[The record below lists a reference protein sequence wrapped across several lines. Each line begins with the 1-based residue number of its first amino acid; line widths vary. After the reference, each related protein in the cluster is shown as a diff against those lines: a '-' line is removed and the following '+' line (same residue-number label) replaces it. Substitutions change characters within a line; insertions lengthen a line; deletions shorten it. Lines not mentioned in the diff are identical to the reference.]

1 MSRLWDTTESHV
13 AFEEKLAGVQG
24 FRLEGRAVGRDE
36 PPMSDLAAQQVDQTK
51 GRKVLLDS
59 RVGEISGLRKDKPNT
74 VIFRL
79 LQAVTQDEYDLLS
92 DINSETGE
100 HGPHSGFE
108 RRQGFDDERK
118 GGRSAL
124 WFGSADDSAR
134 SEHNARIAGNAG
146 GGPECVWNWKVY
158 GGQGRD

>member
-1 MSRLWDTTESHV
+1 LSRLWDTTESYV

-36 PPMSDLAAQQVDQTK
+36 PPMTDLSAQQIDQTK

-59 RVGEISGLRKDKPNT
+59 RIGKISGFRKDKPDT
-74 VIFRL
+74 VVFRL

-92 DINSETGE
+92 HINSETGK

-108 RRQGFDDERK
+108 RRQGFDDERE
-118 GGRSAL
+118 RRRIAL
-124 WFGSADDSAR
+124 WFGRADDSAR

-146 GGPECVWNWKVY
+146 GGLSVCGIGK
-158 GGQGRD
+158 